1 MRWVEIFKAGD
12 HVARNGMQREYSAAE
27 LEQVAASYDPA
38 VYRAPLIVEHR
49 TNGVEDGEIH
59 KMPWCFGVPS
69 ALKVVGDTVKAGF
82 AKVAPEFLEW
92 VENGNLIDVSSG
104 LYAPDD
110 FRNPTPGQWSLR
122 HIAALGS
129 QPPSVKGLK
138 GLEELLYAEDEQP
151 IEIAMPAAKDAFA
164 EFAEPSTDSFIKEL
178 VAAAVAPFADRIEVL
193 TKQVEAVPAT
203 VELTQETEFMEWDD
217 IVTWAIR
224 QGVTSSGKSPADIAA
239 AADITPERLDVIL
252 GKTGEAT
259 YDEMQK
265 IVQALGI
272 EMEYSEPSPRELA
285 LRQKEADV
293 AKREAEL
300 AKQQVTE
307 FMEPLVNDPS
317 GPRVLPGDRAALET
331 VLLHLESSQPLEF
344 AEGDGTVSK
353 SPAGVLRDW
362 MSRLKPQVNFGEVVP
377 GDDEDLGTPEFAEPP
392 GGYTVN
398 RDKQK
403 QLAAAK
409 QYAVKHGSSM
419 DVALKAVGVK

>member
-27 LEQVAASYDPA
+27 LDQVVNSYDPA

-82 AKVAPEFLEW
+82 TKIAPEFLEW

-138 GLEELLYAEDEQP
+138 GLEELLYAEDEKP
-151 IEIAMPAAKDAFA
+151 IEVAMPATKDAFA
-164 EFAEPSTDSFIKEL
+164 EFAEPSD
-178 VAAAVAPFADRIEVL
+178 ADRLISIAEEAIAPIAQRLDAL

-203 VELTQETEFMEWDD
+203 VKITQETEFMEWDD
-217 IVTWAIR
+217 IVSWAIR
-224 QGVTSSGKSPADIAA
+224 QGVTSSGKSPAEIAA

-252 GKTGEAT
+252 GKSGEAN
-259 YDEMQK
+259 YEEVQK

-272 EMEYSEPSPRELA
+272 EMDYAEPTPREKMM
-285 LRQKEADV
+285 RQREADLL
-293 AKREAEL
+293 KREADL
-300 AKQQVTE
+300 RKQQVAE
-307 FMEPLVNDPS
+307 FMEPLVAK
-317 GPRVLPGDRAALET
+317 GQVLPGDRAALET
-331 VLLHLESSQPLEF
+331 VLLHLETSQPLEF
-344 AEGDGTVSK
+344 AEGDGVASK
-353 SPAGVLRDW
+353 SPAEVVRGWLG
-362 MSRLKPQVNFGEVVP
+362 RLKPQIDFSERAS
-377 GDDEDLGTPEFAEPP
+377 GDDEEVEAEFTEAP

-398 RDKQK
+398 RDKQR

-409 QYAVKHGSSM
+409 RH
-419 DVALKAVGVK
+419 VAKNGGTLDEALRLVGVR